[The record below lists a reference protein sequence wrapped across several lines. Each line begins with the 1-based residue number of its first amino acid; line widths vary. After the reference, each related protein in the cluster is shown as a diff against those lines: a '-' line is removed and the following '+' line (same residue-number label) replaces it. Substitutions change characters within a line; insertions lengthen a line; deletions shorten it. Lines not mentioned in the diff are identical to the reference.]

1 MMPNYIMLYVEGQA
15 VCLHPNPFLQL
26 RGGIEV
32 DGKKGSVLKMR
43 TMNPDLYH
51 LMKEALKE
59 AKKGFENGEVPVG
72 AVLAGPDGEIVSR
85 AHNQPISLNDP
96 TAHAEILVMRE
107 AGLFYENYRLTDT
120 LLVVT
125 VEPCLMCMGA
135 AINARISGLV
145 FGASDAKAGAAG
157 SVYNLAADSRLN
169 HGIEV
174 TSGIMEEECRALMQE
189 FFKTRR
195 GKL

>member
-1 MMPNYIMLYVEGQA
+1 
-15 VCLHPNPFLQL
+15 
-26 RGGIEV
+26 
-32 DGKKGSVLKMR
+32 
-43 TMNPDLYH
+43 MNTDLYH

-59 AKKGFENGEVPVG
+59 AKKGFNSGEVPVG
-72 AVLAGPDGEIVSR
+72 AVMTGPDGEIVAR
-85 AHNQPISLNDP
+85 AHNQPVSRKDP
-96 TAHAEILVMRE
+96 TAHAEILVMRK
-107 AGLFYENYRLTDT
+107 AALCYGNYRLTGT

-145 FGASDAKAGAAG
+145 FGASDPKAGAAG

-169 HGIEV
+169 HRIEV

-189 FFKTRR
+189 FFKIRR
-195 GKL
+195 